1 MNLHYQPDFTDQST
15 VLSGEESYHVT
26 TVLRKKIGDVIYI
39 TDGLGSLFH
48 CKLTSVHPE
57 RSEIRIL
64 KASKIEKQKPSVH
77 LLISVLK
84 TSERMEWLT
93 EKAVELG
100 VASVTF
106 YVSDRT
112 ERKNLNTA
120 KLSKIAI
127 SAIKQSGRCWLPA
140 ISGPVSFHEAIN
152 LDHSQKFVAS
162 LATEPLTSLFEHCS
176 LIESTAILIGPE
188 GDLTPDEIEMAQDK
202 SFIPVTLGKYT
213 LRSETAALAALQ
225 TVMVAGAH

>member
-1 MNLHYQPDFTDQST
+1 M
-15 VLSGEESYHVT
+15 
-26 TVLRKKIGDVIYI
+26 IYI

>member
-26 TVLRKKIGDVIYI
+26 TVLRKQIGDVIYI

-48 CKLTSVHPE
+48 CKLTAVHPE

-112 ERKNLNTA
+112 ERKNLNPA